1 MRPAVRRGAAVL
13 MAMLAFPG
21 AAVAQIDLSVC
32 QYLPRHRPAPDVEY
46 TPGVDVR
53 GRPVAPA
60 DLPGSAGGAAPLE
73 RFDIPVTL
81 NFARRMGFA
90 VPSGGVPGN
99 AQVGTLTLSGNRLF
113 FNGQPVG
120 GPSEAE
126 LYALCRT
133 AR

>member
-1 MRPAVRRGAAVL
+1 MTATGRLAIVVT
-13 MAMLAFPG
+13 AMLALPG
-21 AAVAQIDLSVC
+21 AAFAQIDLSVC

-46 TPGVDVR
+46 TPGVDVK

-60 DLPGSAGGAAPLE
+60 DLPGSAGTAVPME

-90 VPSGGVPGN
+90 VPSGGLPGG
-99 AQVGTLTLSGNRLF
+99 ADVGTLTLNGNRLF
-113 FNGQPVG
+113 FNGQPIG
-120 GPSEAE
+120 GPSEAQ

-133 AR
+133 VR

>member
-1 MRPAVRRGAAVL
+1 MRRAACIL
-13 MAMLAFPG
+13 IATLAFPG
-21 AAVAQIDLSVC
+21 AALAQIDLSVC

-46 TPGVDVR
+46 TPGVDVK
-53 GRPVAPA
+53 GRAVAPA
-60 DLPGSAGGAAPLE
+60 DLPGSAGAAAPIE

-90 VPSGGVPGN
+90 VPSGGLPGN
-99 AQVGTLTLSGNRLF
+99 AEVGTLTLKGNRLF

-120 GPSEAE
+120 GPSEAQ